1 MPFDRYFDER
11 SKRFSNFY
19 GNERL
24 TRALGRGAL
33 FDRLEFAVQAAIE
46 VDAKRVLD
54 VGCGSGPLF
63 EPLASKGIHVTG
75 IEPAAQMVELAQRQ
89 ADRFP
94 GLVEVRQAAWE
105 TLDEHDAYDMAT
117 ALGIF
122 DYVKPAGELLARLAA
137 AAPSVVASFPRPGPR
152 TTFRKIRYG
161 VRGVQVYGYEKA
173 HVEELARTA
182 GLEPV
187 AIKTLGRA
195 GYVAHLVRRPS
206 SSG

>member
-11 SKRFSNFY
+11 SNKFSSFY
-19 GNERL
+19 GNERV

-33 FDRLEFAVQAAIE
+33 FDRLDFAVRAAVE
-46 VDAKRVLD
+46 VDAKHVLD

-63 EPLASKGIHVTG
+63 EPLATRGIRITA
-75 IEPAAQMVELAQRQ
+75 IEPAAQMVELAQQQ

-94 GLVEVRQAAWE
+94 GLVEVRQASWE
-105 TLDEHDAYDMAT
+105 DLDDHDAYDMAV

-122 DYVKPAGELLARLAA
+122 DYVKPAGELLSRLAA

-152 TTFRKIRYG
+152 TNFRKIRYG
-161 VRGVQVYGYEKA
+161 VRGVQVYGYDKA
-173 HVEELARTA
+173 RVEELARSA

-187 AIKTLGRA
+187 SLDTLGRA
-195 GYVAHLVRRPS
+195 GYVAHLVRRRPG
-206 SSG
+206 SG

>member
-11 SKRFSNFY
+11 SKKFSNFY

-33 FDRLEFAVQAAIE
+33 FDRLEFAVQSAIGI
-46 VDAKRVLD
+46 DAKHVLD

-63 EPLASKGIHVTG
+63 EPLAAKGIRVTG

-94 GLVEVRQAAWE
+94 GLVEVRQASWE
-105 TLDEHDAYDMAT
+105 DLDEHDAYDMAT

-122 DYVKPAGELLARLAA
+122 DYVKPAAELLTRLGA

-152 TTFRKIRYG
+152 TNFRKIRYG
-161 VRGVQVYGYEKA
+161 ARGVQVYGYERA
-173 HVEELARTA
+173 AVEDLARTA

-187 AIKTLGRA
+187 SIETLGRA
-195 GYVAHLVRRPS
+195 GYVAHFTRRASP
-206 SSG
+206 G

>member
-11 SKRFSNFY
+11 SKRFSSFY

-33 FDRLEFAVQAAIE
+33 FDRLEFAVQAAVE
-46 VDAKRVLD
+46 VDAKHVLD

-63 EPLASKGIHVTG
+63 EPLATKGIRVTG
-75 IEPAAQMVELAQRQ
+75 IEPARQMVDLAQQQ

-94 GLVEVRQAAWE
+94 RLVEVRQASWE
-105 TLDEHDAYDMAT
+105 DLDEHDAYDMAT

-122 DYVKPAGELLARLAA
+122 DYVKPAGELLARMAA

-152 TTFRKIRYG
+152 TNFRKIRYG
-161 VRGVQVYGYEKA
+161 LRGVQVYGYDRA
-173 HVEELARTA
+173 AVEELARTA

-187 AIKTLGRA
+187 ALETLGRA
-195 GYVAHLVRRPS
+195 GYVAHFVRRRAS
-206 SSG
+206 SD